1 MQNLWD
7 FSHPS
12 SYLWLWSPPS
22 QSWCPSAQSTSCRH
36 CLFPE
41 VLGFRQTQEEIVFLP
56 PWDPGEWGLCPSHSF
71 CPCFGLPLLKF
82 SVVSRTPVK
91 SCFQDRWV
99 NCKQLL
105 CNAGGSFQ
113 PMTSCFT
120 RWVLSLAG
128 QETEVFALM
137 GPIFWPHPWVPHLS
151 FLLVVMFG
159 RQECLLLKEIP
170 ILGRWRLWPCEFKR
184 RQSQKMFYAF
194 AINFLSVNL
203 TWLESKLLFTF
214 SCTLWVRLPFVVIIK
229 DAESHLW
236 EGGWQRVAWR
246 MIQPHES
253 WGTRE
258 LY

>member
-1 MQNLWD
+1 MRGECWISALWPNHFCALQSVFQESLEVLTKIPPMSLQTSLSGAITMQNLWD

-22 QSWCPSAQSTSCRH
+22 QSWCPSAQSASCRH

-71 CPCFGLPLLKF
+71 CPCFGPPLLKF

-91 SCFQDRWV
+91 PCFQDGWV
-99 NCKQLL
+99 NWKQLL

-113 PMTSCFT
+113 PVASRFTS
-120 RWVLSLAG
+120 WVLSLVG
-128 QETEVFALM
+128 QETECFALM

-159 RQECLLLKEIP
+159 RQGCLLLKEIP
-170 ILGRWRLWPCEFKR
+170 ILKVGIT
-184 RQSQKMFYAF
+184 A
-194 AINFLSVNL
+194 
-203 TWLESKLLFTF
+203 
-214 SCTLWVRLPFVVIIK
+214 LWV
-229 DAESHLW
+229 
-236 EGGWQRVAWR
+236 
-246 MIQPHES
+246 
-253 WGTRE
+253 
-258 LY
+258 